1 MRDELTFLATRN
13 ITIGDFTELLRL
25 LNQRGYNVQALDRQA
40 RIIIWSTKQFIF
52 SKNKIY
58 TIKCFYYY
66 FILCNNS

>member
-25 LNQRGYNVQALDRQA
+25 LNQRGYNVQA
-40 RIIIWSTKQFIF
+40 
-52 SKNKIY
+52 KNKIY

-66 FILCNNS
+66 FILCKNS